1 VTVDAPSKAP
11 KPSPDDSQGSQA
23 HAPGAEQPK
32 PVVVTR
38 AESDNG
44 PLTSQLRDLGLQ
56 VLLWPAVSVA
66 VAETGPLEEA
76 LQKIHEFDWIVFASR
91 YAVAAVIEH
100 LPTPP
105 SNLRVAAVGQATGQV
120 LHQRGWPVDLLPEDA
135 NAAGLVSAFATKP
148 LQGTKVLFPASSRA
162 LPTIAA
168 GLTQLGATVVQVE
181 AYRTEPASLDVGDCR
196 AWIERDGIA
205 AVTFASPSAVIELER
220 ALGKEHFDRLLKSAQ
235 AVAIGATTARELV
248 ERGRTP
254 VIAESATLHGLATT
268 TFRLV
273 QTRH

>member
-1 VTVDAPSKAP
+1 
-11 KPSPDDSQGSQA
+11 
-23 HAPGAEQPK
+23 
-32 PVVVTR
+32 
-38 AESDNG
+38 
-44 PLTSQLRDLGLQ
+44 
-56 VLLWPAVSVA
+56 
-66 VAETGPLEEA
+66 
-76 LQKIHEFDWIVFASR
+76 
-91 YAVAAVIEH
+91 
-100 LPTPP
+100 
-105 SNLRVAAVGQATGQV
+105 
-120 LHQRGWPVDLLPEDA
+120 
-135 NAAGLVSAFATKP
+135 VSAFATKP

-162 LPTIAA
+162 LPTIAV

-254 VIAESATLHGLATT
+254 VVAESATLHGLALT